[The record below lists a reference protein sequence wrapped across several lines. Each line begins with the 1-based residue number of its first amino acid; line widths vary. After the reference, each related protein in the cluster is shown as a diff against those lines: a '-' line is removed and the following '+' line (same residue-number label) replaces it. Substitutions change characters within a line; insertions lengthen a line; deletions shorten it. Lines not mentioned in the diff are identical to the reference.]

1 MDIVNLYIK
10 NTGTN
15 SIELL
20 LKSSTLNKGY
30 IDYKPLIGPKSE
42 RRVAFFFPDKITNAI
57 VCFKDANS
65 KRYLILRI
73 AKQNGKWKYKRGIFN
88 QDYIE
93 IDKA

>member
-1 MDIVNLYIK
+1 MLVNLYIK